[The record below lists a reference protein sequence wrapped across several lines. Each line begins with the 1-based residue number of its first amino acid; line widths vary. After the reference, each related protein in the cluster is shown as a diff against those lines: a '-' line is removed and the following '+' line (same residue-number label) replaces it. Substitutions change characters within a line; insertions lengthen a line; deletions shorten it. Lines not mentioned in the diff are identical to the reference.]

1 MNIQYGTHWSEVV
14 STDRD
19 EKNPDFIQ
27 VAHGKMVTNISLRLF
42 KGRSSAIDQSQADEF
57 KQKLS
62 GRYPWLS
69 SDATRGIM
77 AEAGRVRA
85 EQIDKEE
92 TPVQKRM
99 ELVSA
104 GRYGE
109 AVGSLD
115 KHLRDYPDDF
125 DAWQVRG
132 EALYKDGR
140 SEEGYLPIS
149 LALEK
154 RKEVK
159 RG

>member
-1 MNIQYGTHWSEVV
+1 
-14 STDRD
+14 
-19 EKNPDFIQ
+19 
-27 VAHGKMVTNISLRLF
+27 
-42 KGRSSAIDQSQADEF
+42 
-57 KQKLS
+57 
-62 GRYPWLS
+62 
-69 SDATRGIM
+69 M

-92 TPVQKRM
+92 TPVQKRR

-115 KHLRDYPDDF
+115 KHLRDHPDDF

-132 EALYKDGR
+132 EVLYKDGR